1 MREVV
6 EKLVAKY
13 NSLIDE
19 LLILDD
25 EFKLYLENVSVS
37 KDTPFNEVADKMSLA
52 RDNKRRLQTAIAER
66 DYLVDKYLS

>member
-1 MREVV
+1 MKEVV
-6 EKLVAKY
+6 EKLVSKY

>member
-6 EKLVAKY
+6 EKLVLKY

-25 EFKLYLENVSVS
+25 EFKLYLENASAS
-37 KDTPFNEVADKMSLA
+37 KDIPLNEVADKMSLA
-52 RDNKRRLQTAIAER
+52 RENKRRLQTAIAER

>member
-1 MREVV
+1 MKEVV
-6 EKLVAKY
+6 EKLVLKY

-25 EFKLYLENVSVS
+25 EFKLYLENVSAS
-37 KDTPFNEVADKMSLA
+37 KDIPFNEVADKMSLA